1 LRKRSA
7 GKCIKEAAVSK
18 QGQPARVALSSSPP
32 KLLFLVTEDWYFCSH
47 RLALAR
53 AAQAAGF
60 AVVVATRVRAHG
72 EAIRSEGFA
81 LRPLAWRRRGD
92 GLFGAARVIR
102 AIAGLYRAE
111 QPDIVHHVALKPVL
125 FGGIARRLAFPRA
138 ADRPAAV
145 DAVMG
150 LGSGFSTAAPAA
162 RLRRRALGMALRLV
176 AGSGGSWVVAQNPED
191 QTALAG
197 LGIAARQIALI
208 RGSGVD
214 TSRFFPLPEPE
225 AGTLTVALVARMLR
239 DKGVFEA
246 AAAIRRLRA
255 RGLAIELVLAGPTDP
270 DSANSLSEE
279 TLRSLD
285 TEPGIE
291 WLGHVA
297 DVRTVWRRAAIAVLP
312 STYGEGVPKTL
323 LEAAACAR
331 PVVATDVPGCRE
343 AVRSGETGILV
354 PPHDID
360 ALAAAIAE
368 LAADPARRRAMGR
381 AGRALIEQQFADAVV
396 ARETLALY
404 RAALAGRGRFPA
416 TRENSG

>member
-1 LRKRSA
+1 
-7 GKCIKEAAVSK
+7 
-18 QGQPARVALSSSPP
+18 VAPPSSPP

-53 AAQAAGF
+53 AARAAGF

-92 GLFGAARVIR
+92 GLLGAIR
-102 AIAGLYRAE
+102 AIRAIIGLYRAE
-111 QPDIVHHVALKPVL
+111 RPDIVHHVALKPVL

-138 ADRPAAV
+138 ADRPAVV

-150 LGSGFSTAAPAA
+150 LGSGFSKTAPAA
-162 RLRRRALGMALRLV
+162 RLRRRALGRALRLV
-176 AGSGGSWVVAQNPED
+176 AGSGASWVVAQNPED
-191 QTALAG
+191 RAA
-197 LGIAARQIALI
+197 LGIDSRRIALI

-214 TSRFFPLPEPE
+214 TSRFVPLPEPE
-225 AGTLTVALVARMLR
+225 TSTLTVALVARMLR
-239 DKGVFEA
+239 DKGVLEA
-246 AAAIRRLRA
+246 VAAIRRLRA
-255 RGLAIELVLAGPTDP
+255 RGLAIELLLAGPTDP
-270 DSANSLSEE
+270 DSANSLTEE
-279 TLRSLD
+279 TLRALAA
-285 TEPGIE
+285 EPGID
-291 WLGHVA
+291 WLGPVT

-331 PVVATDVPGCRE
+331 PVIATDVPGCRE
-343 AVRSGETGILV
+343 AVRAGETGILV
-354 PPHDID
+354 PPDD
-360 ALAAAIAE
+360 VNALAEAIAE
-368 LAADPARRRAMGR
+368 LAVNPARRRAMGR
-381 AGRALIEQQFADAVV
+381 AGRALIEQHFTDEIV

-404 RAALAGRGRFPA
+404 RAALAGRCRFPA

>member
-1 LRKRSA
+1 M
-7 GKCIKEAAVSK
+7 
-18 QGQPARVALSSSPP
+18 PP

-53 AAQAAGF
+53 AARDAGF
-60 AVVVATRVRAHG
+60 EVVVATRVRAHG
-72 EAIRSEGFA
+72 EQIRAEGLA

-92 GLFGAARVIR
+92 GLFGAARAIR
-102 AIAGLYRAE
+102 AIVGLYRSE

-125 FGGIARRLAFPRA
+125 FGGIARRLAFRRE
-138 ADRPAAV
+138 ADRPASV

-150 LGSGFSTAAPAA
+150 LGSGFSTTRPGS
-162 RLRRRALGMALRLV
+162 RLLRRALGTALRVV
-176 AGSGGSWVVAQNPED
+176 AGRGRDWVVAQNPED
-191 QTALAG
+191 REALAG
-197 LGIAARQIALI
+197 LGIDTRRIALI

-214 TSRFFPLPEPE
+214 VGRFVPLPEPE
-225 AGTLTVALVARMLR
+225 ATTVTVALVARMLR

-246 AAAIRRLRA
+246 VAAIRRLRA
-255 RGLAIELVLAGPTDP
+255 QGFAIELLLAGPTDP

-279 TLRSLD
+279 ALRSLAA
-285 TEPGIE
+285 EPGVQ
-291 WLGHVA
+291 WLGPVA

-343 AVRSGETGILV
+343 AVRSGETGLLV
-354 PPHDID
+354 RTRDGD
-360 ALAAAIAE
+360 ALAEALAE

-381 AGRALIEQQFADAVV
+381 AGRALIEQHFTDAIV
-396 ARETLALY
+396 ARETLAFY
-404 RAALAGRGRFPA
+404 RAILEERGHSAVPAEKSADKSQAVAGRKR
-416 TRENSG
+416 